1 MSQFLTTMGTTKKK
15 KIVLLMSVLSAK
27 VKDYLMLNYE
37 M

>member
-15 KIVLLMSVLSAK
+15 VLLMSVLSAK